1 MADEHQRV
9 DTGKRMSGSVTPLTI
24 RTGHQRNSR
33 TPSSDIVGAHRDALG
48 WPAIEFLL
56 RMSTSRI
63 RLFVSCIIAT
73 IPILL
78 AAQDT
83 APRETVLNHVSLI
96 DMTGRAVQPDMAVLI
111 RGNRI
116 AAIERAAGFSR
127 PRARVIDLTGK
138 FLLPGLVDMHHHLE
152 RGESM
157 PGPPIP
163 GRAVE
168 RDVRGNLKEM
178 LAWGF
183 TTVFSTAHANVDL
196 REFVELRRAAVSNP
210 ALPRYFGVGRA
221 ISVAGGHY
229 GQPRFGTY
237 LPGSADEARANVR
250 ELQAAG
256 ADAIKLIYADQAH
269 TGRAPVPMMQ
279 PEVMRAII
287 DEAHRV
293 GLKAYVHAPGMRQ
306 AKEVLRAGADGL
318 VHSVTDAPLDDEFI
332 TLMKK
337 NRATY
342 TTTLSLYTA
351 FSDVAGWMRKLAAM
365 DTRGRIAKD
374 VYARFQSPEGVKAYH
389 AIAGTFPPQ
398 NLRHGAAN
406 VRRAVDAR
414 IPVLAGTDTGVP
426 GVFLGVASQMELVLL
441 VEAGLTTADALAS
454 ATINPARA
462 LGRGQEQGTIERGK
476 LADLLVLDADPLADI
491 RNISRIHLVIKAG
504 VANN

>member
-1 MADEHQRV
+1 MP
-9 DTGKRMSGSVTPLTI
+9 TG
-24 RTGHQRNSR
+24 
-33 TPSSDIVGAHRDALG
+33 
-48 WPAIEFLL
+48 
-56 RMSTSRI
+56 RI
-63 RLFVSCIIAT
+63 RLLVSCLVAT

-83 APRETVLNHVSLI
+83 APRETVLNHVSVI
-96 DMTGRAVQPDMAVLI
+96 DMTGRAVQSDMAVVI
-111 RGNRI
+111 RGDRI
-116 AAIERAAGFSR
+116 TAIERAAGFNR
-127 PRARVIDLTGK
+127 PGARVIDLTGK

-152 RGESM
+152 RGESV

-163 GRAVE
+163 GQAAE

-183 TTVFSTAHANVDL
+183 TTVFSTSHLNVDL
-196 REFVELRRAAVSNP
+196 REFGELRRASVTDS

-221 ISVAGGHY
+221 ISVAGGHAS
-229 GQPRFGTY
+229 QPTFASY

-250 ELQAAG
+250 EMHAAG
-256 ADAIKLIYADQAH
+256 VDAIKLTYADQAH
-269 TGRAPVPMMQ
+269 TGRPPVPMMQ

-332 TLMKK
+332 ALMKK

-351 FSDVAGWMRKLAAM
+351 FSDVSAWMRRLAMM
-365 DTRGRIAKD
+365 DTRGRVAKD

-389 AIAGTFPPQ
+389 ASAGTFPPE
-398 NLRHGAAN
+398 NLRHGTAN
-406 VRRAVDAR
+406 VRRAVDAG
-414 IPVLAGTDTGVP
+414 IPVLAGTDTGMP
-426 GVFLGVASQMELVLL
+426 GVFLGVSSLMELVLL
-441 VEAGLTTADALAS
+441 VDAGLTTAEALAS

-476 LADLLVLDADPLADI
+476 LADLLILDADPLADI
-491 RNISRIHLVIKAG
+491 RNISKTHLVFKGGI
-504 VANN
+504 ANH